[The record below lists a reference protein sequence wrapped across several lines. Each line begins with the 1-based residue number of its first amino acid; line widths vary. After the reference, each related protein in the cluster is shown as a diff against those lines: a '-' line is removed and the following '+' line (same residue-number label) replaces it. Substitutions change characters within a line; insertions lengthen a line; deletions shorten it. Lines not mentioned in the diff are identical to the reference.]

1 MAGADA
7 VEDAYVSIILIEAVR
22 RAEACE
28 ECEKMATRVA
38 AGPKA
43 TGRETT
49 SRTSLTDSD
58 ALSYRWVVLAS
69 ACMMMLASA
78 GVSQAFSLF
87 VKPMAMD
94 FGGAR
99 GNVSIAYAIY
109 MVCFGAG
116 SFITAWLADR
126 VHMRLLLLIAAASY
140 SLGAIL
146 SGLANSLWTLNLA
159 FGVLNGGAVGSLV
172 GCLTYAVAQWFSL
185 KKGLALGILLAGM
198 GMGVF
203 ISSMTAGMV
212 MDLYGWRG
220 AFVLLGVWATLV
232 NIPAALLIQPRV
244 AVGAAKEHAHQP
256 SALQHQPA
264 PAIPGTRWSTASAV
278 KTWSFWSLNT
288 TFVCCC
294 LSHSILLLHYIPYA
308 SDLGLTA
315 QRSAWLV
322 TIGGLSNVVGR
333 ISMGALSDWIGGK
346 PALSICLVMQTLMV
360 VWAMT
365 YTSWPAWV
373 VFAILFGI
381 GSGGVFPLYPAITR
395 SYFGA
400 EGTGGIFGLQ
410 LLLSTVFGMALG
422 PLLGGYSYDVFKTYH
437 GAFLVSIVVG
447 VLSVLL
453 LFTVRPPRLRT
464 GR

>member
-1 MAGADA
+1 
-7 VEDAYVSIILIEAVR
+7 
-22 RAEACE
+22 
-28 ECEKMATRVA
+28 MATRVA
-38 AGPKA
+38 EGTEA
-43 TGRETT
+43 TGKEIT
-49 SRTSLTDSD
+49 SRLSLIESD
-58 ALSYRWVVLAS
+58 APSYRWVILAS
-69 ACMMMLASA
+69 AFMMMLASA
-78 GVSQAFSLF
+78 GISQAFSLF

-99 GNVSIAYAIY
+99 GNVAIAYALY
-109 MVCFGAG
+109 MICFGAG
-116 SFITAWLADR
+116 SFVTAWLADR
-126 VHMRLLLLIAAASY
+126 VHMRLLLLIAAVCY
-140 SLGAIL
+140 SIGAVL

-172 GCLTYAVAQWFSL
+172 GCLTYAIVQWFSL
-185 KKGLALGILLAGM
+185 HKGLALGILLAGM

-203 ISSMTAGMV
+203 VSSMTAGAV

-220 AFVLLGVWATLV
+220 AFILLGVWATLV

-244 AVGAAKEHAHQP
+244 AVGAARQHSHRT
-256 SALQHQPA
+256 SAPRYRPA
-264 PAIPGTRWSTASAV
+264 PAVPGTEWSTASAV

-315 QRSAWLV
+315 RRSALLV
-322 TIGGLSNVVGR
+322 TLGGLSNVVGR
-333 ISMGALSDWIGGK
+333 IGMGALSDWIGGK

-360 VWAMT
+360 AWAMT

-373 VFAILFGI
+373 VFAIIFGI

-422 PLLGGYSYDVFKTYH
+422 PLLGGYSYDLFKTYH
-437 GAFLVSIVVG
+437 GAFLVSMVVG

-464 GR
+464 VR